1 VNPNADC
8 GVGIV
13 GAALLATVVSADSDT
28 ATAAAAA
35 ATTGAASAAL
45 NLDLIPHLR
54 SLREPGGPH
63 GRRGGDITRA
73 PHGNR
78 ADLRKI

>member
-1 VNPNADC
+1 MNPNADC

-54 SLREPGGPH
+54 SLREPGGPTAAAAATLRA
-63 GRRGGDITRA
+63 RRSATEPI
-73 PHGNR
+73 
-78 ADLRKI
+78 

>member
-1 VNPNADC
+1 MNPNADS

-28 ATAAAAA
+28 TTAAAAA
-35 ATTGAASAAL
+35 ATTGAAIAAL

-54 SLREPGGPH
+54 SLREPAAPTAAAAATLRA
-63 GRRGGDITRA
+63 RRMAAEPI
-73 PHGNR
+73 
-78 ADLRKI
+78 

>member
-1 VNPNADC
+1 VNPNADS

-13 GAALLATVVSADSDT
+13 TAALLATVVSADSDT
-28 ATAAAAA
+28 TTAATATAA
-35 ATTGAASAAL
+35 TGAAIAAL

-54 SLREPGGPH
+54 SLERT
-63 GRRGGDITRA
+63 GGDTTLARLA
-73 PHGNR
+73 GR